1 MISNGTAK
9 EVTESNYTLYKLSL
23 ILLLTSNILEGRRY
37 LMEVCL
43 LSVWI
48 QLVSILEEAN
58 LHLYTVA
65 LTNMSSFLIYF

>member
-1 MISNGTAK
+1 MGQAK

-48 QLVSILEEAN
+48 QLASILEEAN